1 MGKSSIKSG
10 AFFFGIFS
18 PPLGQTFMYNGKI
31 GGEEMAPTI
40 LSGLRNMRED
50 LLRQLVLANRSEK
63 AEIFARIFEVE
74 DLIDSEEKALLD

>member
-1 MGKSSIKSG
+1 
-10 AFFFGIFS
+10 
-18 PPLGQTFMYNGKI
+18 
-31 GGEEMAPTI
+31 MAPTI

>member
-1 MGKSSIKSG
+1 MEL
-10 AFFFGIFS
+10 FFFVTVYF
-18 PPLGQTFMYNGKI
+18 PLRGGRLLCIIKRSEGKKV
-31 GGEEMAPTI
+31 APTI